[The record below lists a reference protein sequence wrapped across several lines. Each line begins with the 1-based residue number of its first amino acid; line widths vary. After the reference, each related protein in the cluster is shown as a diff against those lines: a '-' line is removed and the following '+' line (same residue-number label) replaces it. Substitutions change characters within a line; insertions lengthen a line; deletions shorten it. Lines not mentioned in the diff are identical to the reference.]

1 MKPKICSAIDLSPV
15 PCPDI
20 MTVSYITMVIASL
33 KMDSPNTIAYR
44 LTFASISLKMAKTET
59 GSVALIKLPK
69 ANESFQVKSGDA
81 VVCPTR

>member
-15 PCPDI
+15 PSPDI
-20 MTVSYITMVIASL
+20 MTVSYITIAIASL

-69 ANESFQVKSGDA
+69 AKESFQVKSGDA
-81 VVCPTR
+81 LVCPTR